1 MITCALFDHPANP
14 RHPNRMFTMAKPFA
28 YLSAT
33 LNLWKEP
40 LALQP
45 GQPLRLCY
53 GIALF
58 DGAPAAAE
66 IEKLNQLWLTRCA
79 VPAP

>member
-14 RHPNRMFTMAKPFA
+14 RHPNKMFTMNQPFA

-40 LALQP
+40 YPLKP
-45 GQPLRLCY
+45 GEPLKLCY

-58 DGAPAAAE
+58 DGAPTAAD
-66 IEKLNQLWLTRCA
+66 IEKIYQQWLPLGPGPTR
-79 VPAP
+79 